1 MISPR
6 PSPVHLDTSFLI
18 RALVPGSA
26 ESEKLRGWLRERRPV
41 AVSALTW
48 GELLCGPLGEADEA
62 TARRVAHRHVPVGT
76 EEVTEAARLFNHGGR
91 RRGSFPDCVIAGT
104 AIVSGAELATSNV
117 GDFERFLVVGLT
129 LAE

>member
-1 MISPR
+1 VISPR
-6 PSPVHLDTSFLI
+6 APMVHLDTSFLI
-18 RALVPGSA
+18 RALVAGSE
-26 ESEKLRGWLRERRPV
+26 ESRKLRGWLRERRPV

-48 GELLCGPLGEADEA
+48 GELLCGPLNEADEA
-62 TARRVAHRHVPVGT
+62 TARRVAHTHVPVGT
-76 EEVTEAARLFNHGGR
+76 EEVTEAARLFNVGGR

-117 GDFERFLVVGLT
+117 ADFQRFVDAGLT

>member
-1 MISPR
+1 VISPR
-6 PSPVHLDTSFLI
+6 ASAVHLDTSFLI

-41 AVSALTW
+41 AVSALAW
-48 GELLCGPLGEADEA
+48 GELLCGPLGEADKA
-62 TARRVAHRHVPVGT
+62 TARRIAHRHVPVGT

-104 AIVSGAELATSNV
+104 AIVSRAELATSNV
-117 GDFERFLVVGLT
+117 GDFERFVDTGLT
-129 LAE
+129 LAG